1 MADEFIKVQVTGLDK
16 VINGLSKMNG
26 DLKRTWHA
34 ASREAASEIINTEGL
49 KRYPPETE
57 ANKPPVPYYIRGR
70 GMETARGNNLKSE
83 RYGTQ
88 FYTQIPAGT
97 MNTIIGNRASY
108 APFLTGSKGDIHE
121 QAKAMGKKGWRK
133 LWDVAKEK
141 TGEITRIY
149 QGWIDRLIR
158 KYNL

>member
-1 MADEFIKVQVTGLDK
+1 
-16 VINGLSKMNG
+16 
-26 DLKRTWHA
+26 
-34 ASREAASEIINTEGL
+34 
-49 KRYPPETE
+49 
-57 ANKPPVPYYIRGR
+57 
-70 GMETARGNNLKSE
+70 METSRGNNLKSE

-88 FYTQIPAGT
+88 FYTQIPTGT

-108 APFLTGSKGDIHE
+108 APFLADDDR
-121 QAKAMGKKGWRK
+121 QARAMAKKGWRK

-149 QGWIDRLIR
+149 QGWINRLIR